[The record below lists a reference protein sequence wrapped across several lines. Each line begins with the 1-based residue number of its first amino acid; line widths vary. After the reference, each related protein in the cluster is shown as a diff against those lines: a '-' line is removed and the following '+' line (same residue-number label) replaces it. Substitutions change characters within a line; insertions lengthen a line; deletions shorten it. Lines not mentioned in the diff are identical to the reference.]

1 MTKTWAGEENKVS
14 LWDDMYKS
22 GHYKQT
28 WSLEFPSP
36 ELIGVLMALD
46 MPKGTKCLDVG
57 CGSGADLEH
66 LAEKGFDVIGL
77 DISPIAIN
85 IVKKRLEAKNLK
97 AKLLV
102 GDILNMSLGSE
113 KFDFVADR
121 GCLHHIANE
130 KRNIYANVVG
140 KVIKPGGYL
149 FLRGCRIEGKMW
161 IPLALDEI
169 NQLFPSKY
177 FKNLGFDHFKYDA
190 PRAIRGAITLIRKL

>member
-1 MTKTWAGEENKVS
+1 MINTWAGAENKIS

-46 MPKGTKCLDVG
+46 MPKGSKCLDVG
-57 CGSGADLEH
+57 CGSGADLEY
-66 LAEKGFDVIGL
+66 LAEKGYNTTGL
-77 DISPIAIN
+77 DISPIAID
-85 IVKKRLEAKNLK
+85 IVQKRLEAKNLK

-121 GCLHHIANE
+121 GCLHHIGNE
-130 KRNIYANVVG
+130 KRNIYADVIG
-140 KVIKPGGYL
+140 KAIKSGGYFL
-149 FLRGCRIEGKMW
+149 LRGCRIEGKMW

-169 NQLFPSKY
+169 NQLFPKEK

-190 PRAIRGAITLIRKL
+190 PSAIRGAITLIRKL

>member
-1 MTKTWAGEENKVS
+1 MTKTWAVEENKVS

-36 ELIGVLMALD
+36 ELIGVLMALE

-66 LAEKGFDVIGL
+66 LVEKGFDVTGL
-77 DISPIAIN
+77 DISPVAIN
-85 IVKKRLEAKNLK
+85 IVQKRLEAKNLK
-97 AKLLV
+97 AQLLV
-102 GDILNMSLGSE
+102 GDILNMSLGNE
-113 KFDFVADR
+113 KFDFVTDR

-130 KRNIYANVVG
+130 KRNIYADVIG
-140 KVIKPGGYL
+140 KAIKPGGYL
-149 FLRGCRIEGKMW
+149 LIRGCRIEGKMW

-169 NQLFPSKY
+169 IQLFPSKN

-190 PRAIRGAITLIRKL
+190 PSAIRGAITLIRKL